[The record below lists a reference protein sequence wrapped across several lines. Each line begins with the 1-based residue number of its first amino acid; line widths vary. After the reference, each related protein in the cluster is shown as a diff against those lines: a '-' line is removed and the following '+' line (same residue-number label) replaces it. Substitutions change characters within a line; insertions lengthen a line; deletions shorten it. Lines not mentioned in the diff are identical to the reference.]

1 MNFARIDR
9 GRTLD
14 PEEISTC
21 GNCHAI
27 SRREMPAHGFQYNR
41 LLIRQDAAKPQEVGI
56 IAAEPQHLRDTQL
69 NGETGRQ

>member
-41 LLIRQDAAKPQEVGI
+41 LLIRCSEPHATAGR
-56 IAAEPQHLRDTQL
+56 IAISVQGDIT
-69 NGETGRQ
+69 